1 MFQVLTLV
9 FPLFSLIL
17 LGYIA
22 GRIAKLP
29 IEGLAWLN
37 FFVIYIS
44 LPALFFQLLSRT
56 PVEEFS
62 NFRFLITTTFATLII
77 FCVAFFIAALR
88 NRGNVAESTIQGFA
102 SAYGNIGYL
111 GPPIAIAAFGP
122 AAGVPAA
129 LIFCFDNAMHFTLA
143 PLLMALDSDEEKSVL
158 TLTRQILFKIFS
170 HPFILA
176 TIVGI
181 AGAVFEVQ
189 PPQPVDRL
197 LGLLSS
203 AAAPCALFAMGV
215 TAALRPLKK
224 VPPELSYIVLLKL
237 IIHPLLVWG
246 LLTMMGGMDPVWI
259 YTAVLLAALPT
270 ATNVFVIAQQYGHW
284 SERASSAIVVTTFI
298 STVTVTVI
306 IYLIKQG
313 YLG

>member
-9 FPLFSLIL
+9 FPLFSLIF
-17 LGYIA
+17 LGYLS

-37 FFVIYIS
+37 FFVVYVA
-44 LPALFFQLLSRT
+44 LPALFFRLLSKT

-62 NFRFLITTTFATLII
+62 NFTFLAATTFTTLII
-77 FCVAFFIAALR
+77 FCTAFFIAALR

-143 PLLMALDSDEEKSVL
+143 PMLMALDRGEDRSVL
-158 TLTRQILFKIFS
+158 KMTGQILYRIFS
-170 HPFILA
+170 HPFIIA

-189 PPQPVDRL
+189 LPAPLERL
-197 LGLLSS
+197 LELLAS

-215 TAALRPLKK
+215 TAAIRPLKN
-224 VPPELSYIVLLKL
+224 VPPELGYIVPLKL
-237 IIHPLLVWG
+237 VIHPLLVWG
-246 LLTMMGGMDPVWI
+246 VLTLIGGIEPVWV

-270 ATNVFVIAQQYGHW
+270 ATNVFVIAQQYDHW
-284 SERASSAIVVTTFI
+284 RERASSAVVITTLI
-298 STVTVTVI
+298 STVTVTLVI
-306 IYLIKQG
+306 YFIKQG
-313 YLG
+313 YVD

>member
-44 LPALFFQLLSRT
+44 LPALFFQLLSKT

-62 NFRFLITTTFATLII
+62 NFTFLATTTFATLII
-77 FCVAFFIAALR
+77 FCVAFFIASLR
-88 NRGNVAESTIQGFA
+88 NRGNVAESTVQGFA

-143 PLLMALDSDEEKSVL
+143 PLLMALDSDEDKSVFA
-158 TLTRQILFKIFS
+158 LTRQILYKIIS

-181 AGAVFEVQ
+181 TAAVFQLQ
-189 PPQPVDRL
+189 PPEPVQRL
-197 LGLLSS
+197 LGLLSF

-215 TAALRPLKK
+215 SAALRPLKT
-224 VPPELSYIVLLKL
+224 VPPELSYIVVLKL
-237 IIHPLLVWG
+237 VIHPVLVWS
-246 LLTMMGGMDPVWI
+246 LLTMMGGMDPIWI

-270 ATNVFVIAQQYGHW
+270 ATNVFVIAQQYGFW
-284 SERASSAIVVTTFI
+284 SERASSAVVVTTFL
-298 STVTVTVI
+298 STVTVTLV
-306 IYLIKQG
+306 IYLIQQG
-313 YLG
+313 YLD